1 MSLWDADVF
10 NVNGESYSGP
20 QIGMDLRI
28 ELASTTNDDVP
39 APGAFLVFVTAL
51 ISLRVV
57 RGTSRKYHT

>member
-1 MSLWDADVF
+1 MSLWNTDVF
-10 NVNGESYSGP
+10 NVNGESYSRL
-20 QIGMDLRI
+20 QIGMDLPI

-57 RGTSRKYHT
+57 RGISRKYRT